1 MHCGAAPTRGKSERW
16 QKPSIRLWLAIPFRE
31 GVPVSEIKHEQP
43 FVEFKTW
50 LDEAWKTEPSDAHAM
65 TLATIG
71 EDGKP
76 AARIVLLKGV
86 DDRGFVFYTN
96 TESRKGHDLAAH
108 PWAALCFHWKSLLR
122 QVRIE
127 GAIEAVTPDEADAY
141 FASRPRLSQIGAW
154 ASDQSR
160 VVASREA
167 LEERVAAV
175 TARFGDAPVTRP
187 PHWSGYRVLPE
198 RIEFWH
204 DRPFRL
210 HDRVVYI
217 RKRGGWR
224 SERLFP

>member
-1 MHCGAAPTRGKSERW
+1 MSD
-16 QKPSIRLWLAIPFRE
+16 
-31 GVPVSEIKHEQP
+31 IKHEQP
-43 FVEFKTW
+43 FAEFNAW

-71 EDGKP
+71 EDGRP

-86 DDRGFVFYTN
+86 DERGFVFYTN
-96 TESRKGHDLAAH
+96 TESRKGRDLAAH

-122 QVRIE
+122 QVRVE
-127 GAIEAVTPDEADAY
+127 GTVETVTPAEADAY
-141 FASRPRLSQIGAW
+141 FATRARQSQIGAW

-160 VVASREA
+160 PVASRA
-167 LEERVAAV
+167 VLEERVAAV
-175 TARFGDAPVTRP
+175 TERFGDGPVVRP

-198 RIEFWH
+198 RIEFWQ

-210 HDRVVYI
+210 HDRIVYT
-217 RKRGGWR
+217 RRRGGWR